1 MFIFFWCLF
10 LVEFGS
16 AATDNVVAAESGGE
30 ESEDEWN
37 YIGTDQEKGHDK
49 DKKATIVE
57 EHSEHIELIE
67 TPVEQKEQESQ
78 VVIPDTPETEIVSCI
93 LNFALIWL
101 ISRTWKYLNRSNST
115 LKFKLYFL
123 GIYCGARN

>member
-10 LVEFGS
+10 LIEFGG
-16 AATDNVVAAESGGE
+16 AAIDNVVAGESGGE

-67 TPVEQKEQESQ
+67 TPDELLVEKKEQDSQ
-78 VVIPDTPETEIVSCI
+78 KVIQDTPETEIVSWIFI
-93 LNFALIWL
+93 LL
-101 ISRTWKYLNRSNST
+101 
-115 LKFKLYFL
+115 
-123 GIYCGARN
+123 